1 MDLYLHDDKFD
12 DRVTGN
18 MRCPTHAGTQR
29 NVVGDYEYQIEML
42 LGDIASDYPE
52 IVVVE
57 SSGGQWWKR
66 QGNGRFAAST
76 PEECARWR
84 ADRAEAKLREMEGK

>member
-18 MRCPTHAGTQR
+18 MRRPTHAGTQR
-29 NVVGDYEYQIEML
+29 NIVVDYEYQLEML
-42 LGDIASDYPE
+42 IDEIASDYPE

-57 SSGGQWWKR
+57 SSGGRWWKR
-66 QGNGRFAAST
+66 QGNGRFVAST
-76 PEECARWR
+76 PEECTRWE
-84 ADRAEAKLREMEGK
+84 ASAEAAGSESK